1 MRVVA
6 MKLRVNEAP
15 HKRLSV
21 RRFNS
26 YVIALQAAQDGQGLV
41 LGWRNLIKPLL
52 ARRKL
57 VQVTGAEMPAP
68 GSFYICWNSN
78 SQLSREALVL
88 RDFLLSHVT

>member
-1 MRVVA
+1 M
-6 MKLRVNEAP
+6 
-15 HKRLSV
+15 

-52 ARRKL
+52 DRRKL
-57 VQVTGAEMPAP
+57 VQVTSAEMPAP
-68 GSFYICWNSN
+68 GSFYICWNNN
-78 SQLSREALVL
+78 SELSREALVL